1 MDFFAYAPHYNYLNE
16 NKSKKL
22 FAIKK
27 DATIKNEKIVRK
39 KIMNKK
45 VDVLERS
52 VLQPGKP
59 FIREGEENIRAYVV
73 QNGEVQSY
81 IKNGDKKVKI
91 AKYGP
96 GTIIGE
102 LGLMVDTIP
111 QLSYEA
117 TTTTTVVTV
126 TRQDF
131 QKRLARAD
139 KTIRTILDHA
149 IKKLENYE
157 TKETKNALKSVEVD
171 AKTELVMEGLLQS
184 VPKDNQDEFRN
195 ALMPHIDG
203 IIKEM
208 KKYKK

>member
-1 MDFFAYAPHYNYLNE
+1 
-16 NKSKKL
+16 
-22 FAIKK
+22 
-27 DATIKNEKIVRK
+27 
-39 KIMNKK
+39 MNKK

>member
-1 MDFFAYAPHYNYLNE
+1 
-16 NKSKKL
+16 
-22 FAIKK
+22 
-27 DATIKNEKIVRK
+27 
-39 KIMNKK
+39 MNKK
-45 VDVLERS
+45 IDVLERS

-59 FIREGEENIRAYVV
+59 FIREGEENIRAYVI
-73 QNGEVQSY
+73 QNGEVQSFL
-81 IKNGDKKVKI
+81 KKENKKIQI

-111 QLSYEA
+111 KLSYEA
-117 TTTTTVVTV
+117 TTTTTVITV

-157 TKETKNALKSVEVD
+157 TKETKTALKTAEVD
-171 AKTELVMEGLLQS
+171 KKTELVMEGLLHS
-184 VPKDNQDEFRN
+184 VPKENQEEFRN

-208 KKYKK
+208 KKFKK